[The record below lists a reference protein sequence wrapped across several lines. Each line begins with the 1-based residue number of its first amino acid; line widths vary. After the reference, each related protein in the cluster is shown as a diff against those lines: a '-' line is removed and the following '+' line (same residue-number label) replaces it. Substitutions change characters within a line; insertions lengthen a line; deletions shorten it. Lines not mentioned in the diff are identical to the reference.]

1 MCNNEYKKYK
11 EENARLTLE
20 SYGNVYRFEAN
31 HSDSDMDELLYAF
44 YGLLTAATW
53 SPKTILQSMKV
64 FADERLEYFKE
75 DKYDNIITEGLKNE
89 TY

>member
-1 MCNNEYKKYK
+1 MYNDK
-11 EENARLTLE
+11 EENTKLTLE

-53 SPKTILQSMKV
+53 SPKTILEGMKE
-64 FADERLEYFKE
+64 FAEEHLETFGKIHFE
-75 DKYDNIITEGLKNE
+75 DMLGENNNE
-89 TY
+89 ID

>member
-1 MCNNEYKKYK
+1 MFNNK
-11 EENARLTLE
+11 EENTRLTLE
-20 SYGNVYRFEAN
+20 SHGSVYRFEAN

-53 SPKTILQSMKV
+53 SPRTILESMKD
-64 FADERLEYFKE
+64 FAEERLKYFKE
-75 DKYDNIITEGLKNE
+75 DIFDINKMEDLSNE

>member
-1 MCNNEYKKYK
+1 MYDKQKQEKTC
-11 EENARLTLE
+11 LTLE

-31 HSDSDMDELLYAF
+31 HCDSGMEEMLYAF

-53 SPKTILQSMKV
+53 SPITILKAMKE
-64 FADERLEYFKE
+64 FAGEHLKLLESNQNME
-75 DKYDNIITEGLKNE
+75 ENENE